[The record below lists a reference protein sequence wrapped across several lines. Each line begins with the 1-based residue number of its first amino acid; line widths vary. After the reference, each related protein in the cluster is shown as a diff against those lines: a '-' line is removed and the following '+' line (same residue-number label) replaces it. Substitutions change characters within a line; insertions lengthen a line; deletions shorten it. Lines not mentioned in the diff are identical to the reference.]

1 MSRET
6 SVAGDGYPRRDEQ
19 GRLPCVA
26 GRVQDVDGG
35 FAERQRVAVAG
46 GCVDGGAPAALAQP
60 AGLRR
65 GGSQSAASLIHV
77 HRRAGEGFQL
87 AAPPM

>member
-1 MSRET
+1 M
-6 SVAGDGYPRRDEQ
+6 AIPRRDEQ
-19 GRLPCVA
+19 GKLPCVG

-46 GCVDGGAPAALAQP
+46 GCVDGGAPAAHAQP
-60 AGLRR
+60 ADLLLEVIVER
-65 GGSQSAASLIHV
+65 GVLIHV